1 MKKTAESFEE
11 EKKKTKISS
20 VTLGTTIF
28 SCIITLVVGFGIG
41 MNWETIW
48 TNFKPYLGFKSDSSD
63 TLNFSSAQNLYGVLK
78 DNYDGD
84 IDRDALITGA
94 KKGMVEALGDE
105 YTEYM
110 DAEEASEY
118 KAALEGDIGEAGIGV
133 SIAKR
138 EEYVRVIRTLPDN
151 PARKAGILAGDI
163 IYAINDEEVWDKDAD
178 TVATKLRGEA
188 GSEVKV
194 TVVRSNKKLDFTMTR
209 EEINNVSAD
218 ISYDGEIAIL
228 SVYRFSKDTG
238 TLVKQL
244 AQEAVDKNVKGVVID
259 LRGNGGGYVNAARDM
274 LGLWIDGENIVTQK
288 SRTFGESNMSSPRGE
303 ALLKDM
309 KTVVLINGSTASAS
323 EIVAGALQDYGKATI
338 VGETSYGKGVVQ
350 TMLTIED
357 GNLLKV
363 TSAHWYTPNGNTI
376 NKTGI
381 KPDVEVERSYEQI
394 NKDED
399 PQLDKAKELL

>member
-1 MKKTAESFEE
+1 MKKTQNEE
-11 EKKKTKISS
+11 VKRKKISE
-20 VTLGTTIF
+20 VTLGTTVF
-28 SCIITLVVGFGIG
+28 SCIVTLAVGFGIG
-41 MNWETIW
+41 LNWDDIW
-48 TNFKPYLGFKSDSSD
+48 SQFKPYLGFKADSSD
-63 TLNFSSAQNLYGVLK
+63 TLNLSSVQNLYNVLK

-84 IDRDALITGA
+84 IDKDALVTGA
-94 KKGMVEALGDE
+94 KKGMVEALGDD

-138 EEYVRVIRTLPDN
+138 EDYIRVIRTLPNN

-188 GSEVKV
+188 GSSVKV
-194 TVVRSNKKLDFTMTR
+194 TIVRNNKKIDFTMTR

-218 ISYDGEIAIL
+218 ISYDGNIAIL

-238 TLVKQL
+238 TLVKKL
-244 AQEAVDKNVKGVVID
+244 AQEAVDKNVKGVVVD

-274 LGLWIDGENIVTQK
+274 LGLWIDGKNIVTQK

-303 ALLKDM
+303 AILGDI

-323 EIVAGALQDYGKATI
+323 EIVAGALQDYQKATI
-338 VGETSYGKGVVQ
+338 VGETSFGKGVVQ
-350 TMLTIED
+350 TMMTIE
-357 GNLLKV
+357 GANLLKV

-381 KPDVEVERSYEQI
+381 EPDFVVERSYEQI

-399 PQLDKAKELL
+399 PQLSKAKELLK